1 LRYFSLEGTL
11 IPTPDEAAKNEILKA
26 NQAIAIAEQE
36 TQRAEH
42 EAQRAER
49 EAQRAEDEKSR
60 ADRLAAKLQT
70 LGIDSEEEP

>member
-1 LRYFSLEGTL
+1 LEGTL

-36 TQRAEH
+36 TQRAE
-42 EAQRAER
+42 R
-49 EAQRAEDEKSR
+49 EAQRAEHEKSR

-70 LGIDSEEEP
+70 LGIDPGEES